1 MKFYQKRLRRN
12 KIKEEKGKK
21 KNVEER
27 DGQQGRKMFKV
38 GSIC

>member
-21 KNVEER
+21 NVEER
-27 DGQQGRKMFKV
+27 DGQQGRKMFQL
-38 GSIC
+38 GFIC